1 MASLLRLFI
10 LIIIS
15 AIYAEAKTSTENLII
30 DESEIYDFSNS
41 SKIEEGDFSEEV
53 PTSSSDY
60 IWIVNLKKGPYASKE
75 DAIKAQLDLKQ
86 MLDPTLSNFLNEI
99 SLDQG
104 SNPSKT
110 KKINNAN
117 LSWMINLKL
126 NVFQSKEKALSIIT
140 KIEETQEISEN
151 ILLTRESIAKKKH
164 KLPAVI
170 QREITGKIFLSQET
184 SPLKKDENFL
194 ILITTRGNSLN
205 VRERPSSSSP
215 VIAKLSKGTKVPQI
229 KNDLDGIGK
238 KGWFY
243 VEYEKEKYGWISS
256 SFSKKIIDSSIE
268 IKQPAKLAHKLL
280 EKSQAPEI
288 NQIKPD
294 KPIKVLT
301 AKKSLSGT
309 KGEEIISAGKFKN
322 LTAKSSKEITAL
334 QLTIK
339 SLRSKLNQ
347 IKSDKI
353 RAIES
358 RNLARTELQR
368 TTTETNKK
376 IKNLTSTTDFL
387 QSKLTQFKSDKDKLI
402 KTNNKLQDEIETT
415 IFDNKNNVDSLTTV
429 FASLRSELAQIKSAK
444 ANLIKEV
451 NTATNKAKKERLA
464 GNKKFN
470 ALKETS
476 STEIRLLLTKNES
489 LNFKLNQIETDKA
502 KLAEVTKQA
511 NAKAKKE
518 QLANAKQFEIL
529 KYKNSEEIKSLQT
542 TTDLL
547 RSELNKI
554 KIDKAKVV
562 EATKKFNAKANKEK
576 IESVKRFEDFKDK
589 NSKEIKSLQTMTA
602 SLRSELDQVKTEKN
616 KLIETNNQA
625 NAKANKEKIESV
637 KRFDDLND
645 KNSKEIKSLQ
655 TMTASLRSE
664 LNQVKTEKNNLIETN
679 SQANAKANKE
689 ILASNKKFDDL
700 NDKNSKEI
708 KSLQTMTASLRSE
721 LNQVKTE
728 KNKLIESANQANFK
742 ANEEKIAKIKEFEFL
757 KEKNSKETKSLQ
769 TMTASLRSEL
779 DQVETE
785 KNKLIESA
793 NQANVK
799 ANKEKIAKIK
809 ELKSLESSKNKETE
823 SLKTKIKNLRIV
835 LEKFKKEKLK
845 TAKSRESTSEKIEI
859 ERIIRAKEIT
869 SLKKQTINLK
879 LELDKTELNR
889 IKAIEEM
896 NLISKR
902 TQAYR
907 IDKEKELNQIK
918 QNNTKEVNSLRIVV
932 SSLQK
937 KLDKFQ
943 GGEIR
948 PTQKESLLSPT
959 SKAQRETNS
968 VITSIRKQLAEF
980 KGEKTR
986 TTQNKPLLN
995 TASQSQSEKDFIK
1008 KKRKNIISKPS
1019 SIVASSESANQNDTP
1034 ASSMDIVTSHL
1045 YDWVNAWQNKKV
1057 KQYLAFYS
1065 NNFKDL
1071 KRSRSK
1077 WETYKR
1083 RSLRTKSNLFI
1094 EISDIKVR
1102 FLQED
1107 LIKTTFVQKY
1117 KSKRVTDI
1125 GVKDIYW
1132 KKERNGWNIIKEVW
1146 RPL

>member
-1 MASLLRLFI
+1 
-10 LIIIS
+10 
-15 AIYAEAKTSTENLII
+15 
-30 DESEIYDFSNS
+30 
-41 SKIEEGDFSEEV
+41 
-53 PTSSSDY
+53 
-60 IWIVNLKKGPYASKE
+60 
-75 DAIKAQLDLKQ
+75 
-86 MLDPTLSNFLNEI
+86 
-99 SLDQG
+99 
-104 SNPSKT
+104 
-110 KKINNAN
+110 
-117 LSWMINLKL
+117 
-126 NVFQSKEKALSIIT
+126 
-140 KIEETQEISEN
+140 
-151 ILLTRESIAKKKH
+151 
-164 KLPAVI
+164 
-170 QREITGKIFLSQET
+170 
-184 SPLKKDENFL
+184 
-194 ILITTRGNSLN
+194 
-205 VRERPSSSSP
+205 
-215 VIAKLSKGTKVPQI
+215 
-229 KNDLDGIGK
+229 
-238 KGWFY
+238 
-243 VEYEKEKYGWISS
+243 
-256 SFSKKIIDSSIE
+256 
-268 IKQPAKLAHKLL
+268 
-280 EKSQAPEI
+280 
-288 NQIKPD
+288 
-294 KPIKVLT
+294 
-301 AKKSLSGT
+301 
-309 KGEEIISAGKFKN
+309 
-322 LTAKSSKEITAL
+322 
-334 QLTIK
+334 
-339 SLRSKLNQ
+339 
-347 IKSDKI
+347 
-353 RAIES
+353 
-358 RNLARTELQR
+358 
-368 TTTETNKK
+368 
-376 IKNLTSTTDFL
+376 
-387 QSKLTQFKSDKDKLI
+387 
-402 KTNNKLQDEIETT
+402 
-415 IFDNKNNVDSLTTV
+415 
-429 FASLRSELAQIKSAK
+429 
-444 ANLIKEV
+444 
-451 NTATNKAKKERLA
+451 
-464 GNKKFN
+464 
-470 ALKETS
+470 
-476 STEIRLLLTKNES
+476 
-489 LNFKLNQIETDKA
+489 
-502 KLAEVTKQA
+502 
-511 NAKAKKE
+511 
-518 QLANAKQFEIL
+518 
-529 KYKNSEEIKSLQT
+529 
-542 TTDLL
+542 
-547 RSELNKI
+547 
-554 KIDKAKVV
+554 
-562 EATKKFNAKANKEK
+562 
-576 IESVKRFEDFKDK
+576 
-589 NSKEIKSLQTMTA
+589 
-602 SLRSELDQVKTEKN
+602 
-616 KLIETNNQA
+616 
-625 NAKANKEKIESV
+625 
-637 KRFDDLND
+637 
-645 KNSKEIKSLQ
+645 
-655 TMTASLRSE
+655 
-664 LNQVKTEKNNLIETN
+664 
-679 SQANAKANKE
+679 
-689 ILASNKKFDDL
+689 
-700 NDKNSKEI
+700 
-708 KSLQTMTASLRSE
+708 MTASLRSE

-896 NLISKR
+896 NRISKR

-1065 NNFKDL
+1065 NNFKDS